1 MRGAPGPTTL
11 EQVPMP
17 PREPQVAPP
26 KTFAINSSRDM
37 LEKLKREIE
46 RLAGSIIRQEV
57 VDHGL
62 NAAMTAW
69 HLTDWTWKE
78 IKDSSRLRSLTARAR
93 MQIREL
99 KQFQEFVKRDCP
111 DLAYCEGIAV
121 STKHFGFSKLPVFS
135 SKVAERF
142 KISPHPIGKDG
153 GGKQHEFSPTG
164 ESISYTT
171 QASELWITDGSS
183 LTPAADILENT
194 FQWWRKFIDEMSL
207 S

>member
-1 MRGAPGPTTL
+1 
-11 EQVPMP
+11 MP
-17 PREPQVAPP
+17 LWEPQLTPP
-26 KTFAINSSRDM
+26 KSLAMQSSRDM

>member
-1 MRGAPGPTTL
+1 
-11 EQVPMP
+11 MP
-17 PREPQVAPP
+17 PREPQVTPP

-78 IKDSSRLRSLTARAR
+78 IKNSPRLRSLTTRAGTP
-93 MQIREL
+93 IREL
-99 KQFQEFVKRDCP
+99 RHFQEFVKRDCP
-111 DLAYCEGIAV
+111 ELAYCEGIAV

-135 SKVAERF
+135 SKVTERF
-142 KISPHPIGKDG
+142 KISPDPIGKDG
-153 GGKQHEFSPTG
+153 GAKLHEFSPTG
-164 ESISYTT
+164 ESIGHTA

-183 LTPAADILENT
+183 LTPAAEILENT